1 MRKALFINAD
11 SSKPRCA
18 VFQAGKIYGAAMQ
31 ESKELEIEYME
42 VGDGSTLPDPTPY
55 DAVIFNYQHLT
66 MQIMPP
72 EYFSYCKIAIGFLYE
87 ARSDPGS
94 SPLHIDGLM
103 AGQLFDV
110 LISPDPTLES
120 TPRAWGVPRVIPRL
134 PLPTK
139 LDPRGNYAPLIKTFG
154 FPSPWKNL
162 KGVVE
167 MMNDEFTEA
176 TFQLSFSQASHQIS
190 TPLYERQIEAAL
202 ALNEIT
208 KPGIHV
214 EVIQGYKTDEE
225 LVAWLNDSDLNVFL
239 SYPERGIQTGGA
251 LLASADMAISAQ
263 RPLLVSNNIEARHL
277 AGCRD
282 GNLSLKTAMQN
293 EHQVRWFYN
302 TWSPQ
307 EFAIRFDELVR
318 EYLP

>member
-11 SSKPRCA
+11 SSRPRCA

-31 ESKELEIEYME
+31 ESKELELEYIE

-72 EYFSYCKIAIGFLYE
+72 EYFSLCKTAIGFLYE
-87 ARSDPGS
+87 ARSDPGG
-94 SPLHIDGLM
+94 SPLHIPGLM

-110 LISPDPTLES
+110 IISPDPTLAS
-120 TPRAWGVPRVIPRL
+120 TPTVWGMPRVISRL
-134 PLPTK
+134 SPPYLGQSG
-139 LDPRGNYAPLIKTFG
+139 RSVPLIKTFG

-167 MMNDEFTEA
+167 MMNEEFEEA
-176 TFQLSFSQASHQIS
+176 VFHLNFSPASHQDG
-190 TPLYERQIEAAL
+190 TPLHERQIEAAI
-202 ALNEIT
+202 ALKDT
-208 KPGIHV
+208 AKPGIAV
-214 EVIQGYKTDEE
+214 VVTQEYKTDEE
-225 LVAWLNDSDLNVFL
+225 LVTWLYDSDLNVFL

-263 RPLLVSNNIEARHL
+263 RPLLVSDNVEARHL
-277 AGCRD
+277 TGCLD
-282 GNLSLKTAMQN
+282 NNLSLKTAMQN

-307 EFAIRFDELVR
+307 EFAIRFDEHVK
-318 EYLP
+318 EYL